1 MDVSPPEPIP
11 GARLLFS
18 HDAAVA
24 HLNHGA
30 FGMVPV
36 AVQRA
41 QQRVREEMESNP
53 HRFFAVG
60 LEERVA
66 HVRRHL
72 AGFVGADPE
81 GAALVENASTGTSIV
96 LGSLD
101 LVAEDEIVTTDH
113 GYGAVDLA
121 VAATCRRTGAVHRVA
136 RVPLEADDAAITAA
150 VLEATTARTRLV
162 IVDHITAA
170 TARLIPVQRIVEAV
184 RERWGD
190 QAAVLVDAA
199 HVPGILDPDVSAL
212 GADYWV
218 GNLHKWAFAPRGT
231 ALLAVA
237 PARRNRIRP
246 LVLSWSAEAGFP
258 ASLEWVASHDYTP
271 WLAAPTGLFVL
282 RTLGIETVRR
292 HNVALAEYGQR
303 AVAAAI
309 GAELP
314 PATGLPMTL
323 IPLPPGVAGDPEAAV
338 ALRRRISDDL
348 AAEVGLT
355 AWRGRGY
362 LRLSA
367 QIYNRPEDYHRLA
380 AGLPA
385 LIERRA
391 TSR

>member
-1 MDVSPPEPIP
+1 MSAPEPIP

-30 FGMVPV
+30 FGMVPA

-41 QQRVREEMESNP
+41 QQRVREEMEANP

-60 LEERVA
+60 LEERIA

-72 AGFVGADPE
+72 AGFVGADPD
-81 GAALVENASTGTSIV
+81 GTALVENASTGTSIV

-101 LVAEDEIVTTDH
+101 LSAEDEIVTTDH

-136 RVPLEADDAAITAA
+136 RVPLEADDAAVTAA
-150 VLEATTARTRLV
+150 VLEATTSRTRLV

-170 TARLIPVQRIVEAV
+170 TARVFPVRRIVEAV
-184 RERWGD
+184 RERWGGR
-190 QAAVLVDAA
+190 AAVHVDAA
-199 HVPGILDPDVSAL
+199 HVPGILDPRVGEL
-212 GADYWV
+212 GADFWV

-237 PARRNRIRP
+237 PARRERIRP

-258 ASLEWVASHDYTP
+258 ASLEWLGSHDYTP
-271 WLAAPTGLFVL
+271 WLAAPTGVFVL
-282 RTLGIETVRR
+282 RSLGIEAVRR
-292 HNVALAEYGQR
+292 HNTALAEYGQR
-303 AVAAAI
+303 IVAEAI
-309 GAELP
+309 GAEIP

-323 IPLPPGVAGDPEAAV
+323 IPLRPGLADDPSAAA
-338 ALRRRISDDL
+338 ALRRRISDEL
-348 AAEVGLT
+348 SAEVGMA

-367 QIYNRPEDYHRLA
+367 QIYNRPEDYQRLA
-380 AGLPA
+380 AGLPK
-385 LIERRA
+385 LLERP
-391 TSR
+391 

>member
-1 MDVSPPEPIP
+1 VDVSAPEPIP
-11 GARLLFS
+11 AARLLFS
-18 HDAAVA
+18 PDAAVA

-41 QQRVREEMESNP
+41 QQRVRDEMEANP

-60 LEERVA
+60 LEERIA

-81 GAALVENASTGTSIV
+81 GTALVENASTGTSIV

-101 LVAEDEIVTTDH
+101 LGAEDEIVTTDH

-121 VAATCRRTGAVHRVA
+121 IAAACRRTGSVHRVA
-136 RVPLEADDAAITAA
+136 RVPLGADDAAVTAA
-150 VLEATTARTRLV
+150 VLEATTSRTRLV

-170 TARLIPVQRIVEAV
+170 TARVFPVRRIVQAV

-190 QAAVLVDAA
+190 LAAVHVDAA
-199 HVPGILDPDVSAL
+199 HVPGILDPQVGEL
-212 GADYWV
+212 GADFWV

-237 PARRNRIRP
+237 PARRERIRP

-258 ASLEWVASHDYTP
+258 ASLEWLASHDYTP

-282 RTLGIETVRR
+282 RTVGIEAVRR
-292 HNVALAEYGQR
+292 HNTALAEYGQR
-303 AVAAAI
+303 VVAEALDAQV
-309 GAELP
+309 P
-314 PATGLPMTL
+314 SATGLPMTL
-323 IPLPPGVAGDPEAAV
+323 IPLRPGVADDPAAAA
-338 ALRRRISDDL
+338 ALRRRISDEL
-348 AAEVGLT
+348 MAEVGLT

-367 QIYNRPEDYHRLA
+367 QIYNRPEDYQRLA
-380 AGLPA
+380 AGLPK
-385 LIERRA
+385 LL
-391 TSR
+391 SRS

>member
-1 MDVSPPEPIP
+1 MSAPEPIP

-30 FGMVPV
+30 FGMVPI

-41 QQRVREEMESNP
+41 QQRLRDEMEANP

-60 LEERVA
+60 LEERIA

-72 AGFVGADPE
+72 ASFVGADPD
-81 GAALVENASTGTSIV
+81 GTALVENASTGTSTV

-101 LVAEDEIVTTDH
+101 LGTEDEIVTTDH

-136 RVPLEADDAAITAA
+136 RVPLAADDTAVTAA
-150 VLEATTARTRLV
+150 VLEATTPRTRLV
-162 IVDHITAA
+162 IVDHVTAA
-170 TARLIPVQRIVEAV
+170 TARVFPVRRIIEAV
-184 RERWGD
+184 RGRWGD
-190 QAAVLVDAA
+190 QVAVHVDAA
-199 HVPGILDPDVSAL
+199 HVPGILDPAVSEL
-212 GADYWV
+212 GADSWV

-237 PARRNRIRP
+237 PARRDRIRP

-258 ASLEWVASHDYTP
+258 ASLEWLGSHDYTP

-282 RTLGIETVRR
+282 RSLGIEPVRR
-292 HNVALAEYGQR
+292 HNAALAEYGQR
-303 AVAAAI
+303 VVAEAL
-309 GAELP
+309 GSEVP

-323 IPLPPGVAGDPEAAV
+323 VPLPPGVASDPAA
-338 ALRRRISDDL
+338 ASGLRRRISDEL
-348 AAEVGLT
+348 SAEVGL
-355 AWRGRGY
+355 AGWRGRGY

-367 QIYNRPEDYHRLA
+367 QIYNRPEDYERLA
-380 AGLPA
+380 TGLPKLLA
-385 LIERRA
+385 R
-391 TSR
+391 S